1 MVGVKLWKINW
12 WNCFECLI
20 ARGMMK
26 WEVVEWKKDAGGD

>member
-1 MVGVKLWKINW
+1 LWKINW